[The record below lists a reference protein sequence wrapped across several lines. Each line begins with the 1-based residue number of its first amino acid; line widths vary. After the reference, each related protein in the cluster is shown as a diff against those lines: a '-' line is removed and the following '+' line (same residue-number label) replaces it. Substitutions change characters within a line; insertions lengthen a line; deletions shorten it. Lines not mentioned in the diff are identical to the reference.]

1 MIRRGA
7 SLVLALALSLLAFS
21 ADAAPRRRAAAKHF
35 SYDES
40 TPAGWLSANATVLA
54 GADLLSY
61 TGDLV
66 PFGVMIGSS
75 GVVGLGDSSHGT
87 HEYYT
92 MKLRLIDYLVREKG
106 FDVVGIEGPF
116 PLLNRINA
124 YVQGGPGEGRALV
137 REMRPIY
144 YYLDAEE
151 FLAVVEWMREYNAHR
166 GDRLPVQ
173 IAGFDVLQPY
183 PASREVITFL
193 RSVDPPAAVTA
204 ESQYQCVTQETI
216 VVDEDCQFTA
226 LQVRDALAAREAELT
241 AISSSA
247 AFHEAL
253 QNARVVEQSRYG
265 AGQPRDDAM
274 ALNTLW
280 LREHR
285 GETRRLILWAHSGH
299 LMKTPST
306 WSGLEKPMGTTL
318 AETLGSDYFVAAT
331 LTAQGGFRY
340 WSGRNSKHVFGEF
353 KLQPATYESYIRQRG
368 MPFLFIPLR
377 GTLPSWLTTPAA
389 YNVSGG
395 GGQITAIDS
404 LPLRY
409 DAAIFIDTTTPLEAI
424 RD

>member
-7 SLVLALALSLLAFS
+7 VLALALSLLAFS

-54 GADLLSY
+54 GADLITY

-66 PFGVMIGSS
+66 PFGVMIGAS

-106 FDVVGIEGPF
+106 FDVVALEGPF
-116 PLLNRINA
+116 PLLNRINT
-124 YVQGGPGEGRALV
+124 YVQGGPGEGRALI
-137 REMRPIY
+137 REMRPLY

-166 GDRLPVQ
+166 GDRPPVQ

-183 PASREVITFL
+183 PASREVITYL

-216 VVDEDCQFTA
+216 VVDESCQFTA
-226 LQVRDALAAREAELT
+226 FQVRDALAAREAELT
-241 AISSSA
+241 ALSSSD

-253 QNARVVEQSRYG
+253 QYARIVGQSRNG
-265 AGQPRDDAM
+265 AGQERDDAM

-285 GETRRLILWAHSGH
+285 GSTRKMILWAHSAH
-299 LMKTPST
+299 LSKVASDWT
-306 WSGLEKPMGTTL
+306 GLQKPMGTIL
-318 AETLGSDYFVAAT
+318 AEELGGDYFATAT
-331 LTAQGGFRY
+331 LTAQGTFRY
-340 WSGRNSKHVFGEF
+340 WGRTTNNHAFASF
-353 KLQPATYESYIRQRG
+353 KSLQPAAYESYIRQRG
-368 MPFLFIPLR
+368 VPFLFIPLR
-377 GTLPSWLTTPAA
+377 GTLPQWLTTAAA
-389 YNVSGG
+389 YNVAGAS
-395 GGQITAIDS
+395 GQITAVDS
-404 LPLRY
+404 LPLHY